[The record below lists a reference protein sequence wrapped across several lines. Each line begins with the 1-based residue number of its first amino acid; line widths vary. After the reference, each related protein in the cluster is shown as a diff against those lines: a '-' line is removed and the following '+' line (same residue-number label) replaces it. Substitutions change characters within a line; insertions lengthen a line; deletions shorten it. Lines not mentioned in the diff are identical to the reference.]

1 MASGVSTLSRV
12 SSRERMGSDIMNGLP
27 NEIKGGQENDELCP
41 KDGGLASPQK
51 VEKTAYRQFL
61 CGMTVWG

>member
-1 MASGVSTLSRV
+1 
-12 SSRERMGSDIMNGLP
+12 MNGLP